1 MYFLNNPAGNDSDRK
16 VVRGLEKALSVAKYV
31 VARCFED
38 GKPVNNISLN
48 KILYLIQEECQRRF
62 GEACF
67 TEDMEAWDFGPVVP
81 KVYYY
86 FCGRGAGKLDTHY
99 DVKIRDKAV
108 KFVIDEIIKENEGG
122 MPWDYTKKIER
133 KNGPYD
139 MAVRAGKKAVI
150 LFEERRAHRGK
161 IFEKLLE
168 RLLMK

>member
-1 MYFLNNPAGNDSDRK
+1 M
-16 VVRGLEKALSVAKYV
+16 EKALSVAQYV
-31 VARCFED
+31 AARCFED

-81 KVYYY
+81 KVYYH
-86 FCGRGAGKLDTHY
+86 FCGRGAGILDTHY
-99 DVKIRDKAV
+99 DVEIKDKAV

-139 MAVRAGKKAVI
+139 MALKAGKKTVI
-150 LFEERRAHRGK
+150 HFEESRTHRGK
-161 IFEKLLE
+161 ILKKLLAK
-168 RLLMK
+168 LLMK